1 MLEQDEFKT
10 AFKTHHGHFQF
21 KVMTFGLTN
30 APATFQCLMNNIL
43 TPFLR
48 HFVLVFLDDI
58 LIYSPTLPHHLDHLQ
73 LVFQKL
79 RDNQLY
85 LKASKCSF
93 AQEQLEYLGHVISA
107 AGVATDKSKTEAMLH
122 WPVPKSVTELRAFL
136 GLTGY
141 YRHFVRNYGIIAK
154 PLTQLLRKKMFS
166 WSDQANQAFLQL
178 KEAMS
183 TSPVLALPDFTQPFT
198 VEIDTCDGGIG
209 AVLLQHGQPIAF
221 LSKALEPAQQSTSIY
236 EKEFLALIMAMEKWR
251 SLPSAARI
259 CHQNRP

>member
-1 MLEQDEFKT
+1 
-10 AFKTHHGHFQF
+10 
-21 KVMTFGLTN
+21 
-30 APATFQCLMNNIL
+30 
-43 TPFLR
+43 
-48 HFVLVFLDDI
+48 
-58 LIYSPTLPHHLDHLQ
+58 
-73 LVFQKL
+73 
-79 RDNQLY
+79 
-85 LKASKCSF
+85 
-93 AQEQLEYLGHVISA
+93 
-107 AGVATDKSKTEAMLH
+107 
-122 WPVPKSVTELRAFL
+122 
-136 GLTGY
+136 
-141 YRHFVRNYGIIAK
+141 
-154 PLTQLLRKKMFS
+154 MFS

-236 EKEFLALIMAMEKWR
+236 EKEFLTLIMAMEKWR